1 MKLKSSTFTPY
12 LIYYQLNAMSTNRR
26 DFIKHAAVGMI
37 AGKSITSDI
46 SQVKSLPKLQDA
58 MDETA
63 YWKLV
68 RKQFPL
74 TYSKAY
80 LNNGTMG
87 PSPYPVIDAVHKYM
101 SDADVMAHY
110 GGWEQTTK
118 KLADFVGADE
128 KEIALTT
135 NVTQGINIVCWG
147 LKLKKGDEV
156 IITNHE
162 HAGNALPWLNRMR
175 LDGIVIKILTPAS
188 TAAETFDR
196 IVKLYTS
203 KTKVIAVPHVLCTQ
217 GQILP
222 VKQICEWGK
231 SKGLFVFIDGA
242 HGPGM
247 MQLNLKEMG
256 CDAYATCCHKWMLG
270 PKGTG
275 FLYVRKD
282 MQEQVIPYYLLAGGD
297 NGSWDLTTPTP
308 ILTGYAD
315 SAHRY
320 YGGTLS
326 NALYKGVDAAID
338 FIHSIGQP
346 VIEKRI
352 HELATYVQQQ
362 LLNLPAKVEMLT
374 PTEASSRG
382 AVIAFKLKN
391 MDFQEFY
398 KKAAAENIIVR
409 AVPENKVNCIRVSTH
424 IYNNIEEI
432 DRLIDLVKNT

>member
-1 MKLKSSTFTPY
+1 MGIEVEIIIKTPIFDFETVKSMT
-12 LIYYQLNAMSTNRR
+12 TNRR
-26 DFIKHAAVGMI
+26 NFIKQATIGVI
-37 AGKSITSDI
+37 AGKSI
-46 SQVKSLPKLQDA
+46 SQELRPLLPVNLSTK
-58 MDETA
+58 DEVA
-63 YWKLV
+63 YWKLM

-74 TYSKAY
+74 THTKAY

-101 SDADVMAHY
+101 ADADVMAHY
-110 GGWEQTTK
+110 GGWENTAK
-118 KLADFVGADE
+118 KLASFVGVDE

-147 LKLKKGDEV
+147 LQLKKGDEV

-175 LDGIVIKILTPAS
+175 LDGIVIKVLTPAP

-196 IVKLYTS
+196 IVKLHTN

-222 VKQICEWGK
+222 VKQISEWGK

-275 FLYVRKD
+275 FLYVRKEIQD
-282 MQEQVIPYYLLAGGD
+282 QLIPKHLLAGGD
-297 NGSWDLTTPTP
+297 NGSWDLTTPNP

-326 NALYKGVDAAID
+326 NALYKGVDASID
-338 FIHSIGQP
+338 FINAIGQP
-346 VIEKRI
+346 LIEKRI
-352 HELATYVQQQ
+352 RELGSYVQEQ
-362 LLNLPAKVEMLT
+362 LLALPEKVEMVT
-374 PTEASSRG
+374 PLEPISRAG
-382 AVIAFKLKN
+382 VIAFRLKK

-398 KKAAAENIIVR
+398 KKAAAANIVVR

-424 IYNNIEEI
+424 IYNNTDEI
-432 DRLIDLVKNT
+432 NQLIDLVKNI